1 MTAPYAPPGRYGLTI
16 LNSGSGPERFRRG
29 GEIAAAAQ
37 DAGFG
42 TVWTSEL
49 YNRSSTILM
58 ASLAGATERVGI
70 GSSIAYGVGR
80 TPLVWAAEA
89 RDLDE
94 LSGGRLV
101 LGLGN
106 GTTRM
111 MEDWHGVDGSAP
123 AVRMEEL
130 VVVLRKLWRL
140 DRGPVDHAGRFY
152 RVALRPTSDTPPP
165 LREHLP
171 IHVAGVNPRMVQVA
185 GRVADG
191 LIGHPMFT
199 KLYVDE
205 VIRPEIATGAAKTGR
220 DPGDVALI
228 GILMCAVHDDVEQAR
243 REIAFSIAQYAAS
256 RVYDRLFEMHGW
268 SAQQRLIREAA
279 RARDTEALLAAVPE
293 AAIDLIAVACRPGE
307 LVEAVARHAADYD
320 HLDLTGPAWGLDPT
334 AQEHAQITILEQMRA
349 TLSPAATPAQAV

>member
-1 MTAPYAPPGRYGLTI
+1 MPPPHAPPGRYGLTI
-16 LNSGSGPERFRRG
+16 LNAGSGPGRFRRG
-29 GEIAAAAQ
+29 GEIAAEAQ

-58 ASLAGATERVGI
+58 ASLARDTDRVGI

-106 GTTRM
+106 GNTRM
-111 MEDWHGVDGSAP
+111 MEDWHGIDGAAP

-130 VVVLRKLWRL
+130 VVLLRKLWRL
-140 DRGPVDHAGRFY
+140 DRGPVDHDGRFY
-152 RVALRPTSDTPPP
+152 RVHLRPTSATPPP
-165 LREHLP
+165 IREHLP
-171 IHVAGVNPRMVQVA
+171 IHVAGINPRMVQVA

-199 KLYVDE
+199 RRYVDE
-205 VIRPEIATGAAKTGR
+205 VVRPAIATGAVRAGR
-220 DPGDVALI
+220 DPADVALT
-228 GILMCAVHDDVEQAR
+228 GILMCAVHEDVEIAR
-243 REIAFSIAQYAAS
+243 RQIAFSIAQYAAS
-256 RVYDRLFEMHGW
+256 RIYDRLFELHGW
-268 SAQQRLIREAA
+268 SESQRRIREAA
-279 RARDTEALLAAVPE
+279 RAGDTEALLAAVPE
-293 AAIDLIAVACRPGE
+293 EAIDLIAVACRPGE
-307 LVEAVARHAADYD
+307 LPEAVARHAADYD
-320 HLDLTGPAWGLDPT
+320 HLDLTGPAWGLDPE
-334 AQEHAQITILEQMRA
+334 AQERAQVTILEDMRGALA
-349 TLSPAATPAQAV
+349 TTA

>member
-1 MTAPYAPPGRYGLTI
+1 VTPRHAPPGRYGLTI

-29 GEIAAAAQ
+29 NKIAAAAEL
-37 DAGFG
+37 AGFG

-58 ASLAGATERVGI
+58 ASLAGATERAGI

-106 GTTRM
+106 GTARM
-111 MEDWHGVDGSAP
+111 MEDWHGVNGEAP

-130 VVVLRKLWRL
+130 VEVLRKLWRL
-140 DRGPVDHAGRFY
+140 HEGPVHHDGRFY
-152 RVALRPTSDTPPP
+152 RLHLQPTSATPPP
-165 LREHLP
+165 VREHLP
-171 IHVAGVNPRMVQVA
+171 IHVAGVNPRMMQVA

-199 KLYVDE
+199 RLYIDE
-205 VIRPEIATGAAKTGR
+205 VARPAIAEGAARTGR
-220 DPGDVALI
+220 DPSEVALV

-256 RVYDRLFEMHGW
+256 RVYDRMFELHGW
-268 SAQQRLIREAA
+268 SAQQQRIREAA
-279 RARDTEALLAAVPE
+279 RARDTETLLAAVPDD
-293 AAIDLIAVACRPGE
+293 AIDLIGVACRPGE
-307 LVEAVARHAADYD
+307 LAEAVARHAADYD
-320 HLDLTGPAWGLDPT
+320 HLDLTGPAWGLDQL
-334 AQEHAQITILEQMRA
+334 AQERAQVAILEEMRGG
-349 TLSPAATPAQAV
+349 

>member
-16 LNSGSGPERFRRG
+16 LNASSGPARFARAG
-29 GEIAAAAQ
+29 AIAAAAEA
-37 DAGFG
+37 AGFG

-58 ASLAGATERVGI
+58 ASLATDTETVGI

-94 LSGGRLV
+94 LSGGRIV

-106 GTTRM
+106 GTTTM
-111 MEDWHGVDGSAP
+111 METWHGVDGSAP

-130 VVVLRKLWRL
+130 VAVLRLLWRL
-140 DRGPVDHAGRFY
+140 DQGPVDHDGRFY
-152 RVALRPTSDTPPP
+152 RVHLRPTSDTPAPM
-165 LREHLP
+165 REHLP

-199 KLYVDE
+199 KLYIDE
-205 VIRPEIATGAAKTGR
+205 VVRPAIAEGAAKTGR
-220 DPGDVALI
+220 DPGDVALT
-228 GILMCAVHDDVEQAR
+228 GILMCAVNDDVEVAR
-243 REIAFSIAQYAAS
+243 RQIAFSLAQYAAS
-256 RVYDRLFEMHGW
+256 RVYDRLFELHGW
-268 SAQQRLIREAA
+268 SAEQQRIREAA
-279 RARDTEALLAAVPE
+279 KARDAETIVAAVPE
-293 AAIDLIAVACRPGE
+293 EAIDLMGVACRPGE
-307 LVEAVARHAADYD
+307 LPDAVARHAADYD
-320 HLDLTGPAWGLDPT
+320 HVDLTGPAWGLDQR
-334 AQEHAQITILEQMRA
+334 AQEAAQVTILEEMRGA
-349 TLSPAATPAQAV
+349 LAGSAA